1 MMIVDNDLINKV
13 LEKDTKE
20 IAFFFDIEQDI
31 VQNYKNR
38 LYNIKKVND
47 EEKNIYKSTDLS
59 VTLVYKRSLRY
70 TLIDKMEELFGE
82 YDKANDNKM
91 AETIGIS
98 LVSLSNLVHKGHINK
113 DDFSIVCN
121 YLKPSK
127 LLRKDWE
134 RNYVIQ

>member
-1 MMIVDNDLINKV
+1 MMIVDNDLINKI

-31 VQNYKNR
+31 VKNYKNR

-59 VTLVYKRSLRY
+59 VTLVYKRSLRC
-70 TLIDKMEELFGE
+70 TLSDKMKEIFGNN
-82 YDKANDNKM
+82 DKTNEHKM
-91 AETIGIS
+91 AKIIGIS
-98 LVSLSNLVHKGHINK
+98 LESLSNLVHKGHINNN
-113 DDFSIVCN
+113 DFLIVCD

-134 RNYVIQ
+134 RHYVIQ